1 MKCVEELVKEVYDS
15 CKIPFQLTIEEVG
28 EFSTPLFE
36 LVQNQSEKSFNYNN
50 TKCCIKVNTALSITL
65 DLLKLYIEER
75 LNKVFLSKKSI
86 VSLLLNDKVIE
97 EEVIKASW
105 PILIEEFDLINIYV
119 DNYRNEIMSY
129 LKQGYC
135 CKEVEIISHNGH
147 ILMFGKFEDILEH
160 AKSIKYTIEGAVPCK
175 AYIGYC
181 NVESYLMLK
190 KYYDDT
196 SYKINLAFK
205 YNIIDRI
212 FDSNKLILEGIIDA
226 VSEEMKNDIY
236 ISFEKGIAKLDNEM
250 IRTMEVF
257 FKCGLN
263 LSEASKELY
272 IHRNTLIYRLDKIQ
286 KYTNYDIREFNDAV
300 LLKIIFFIWKEKN
313 EKKLEDVLKVV

>member
-86 VSLLLNDKVIE
+86 VSLLLNDKGIE

-160 AKSIKYTIEGAVPCK
+160 AKSIK
-175 AYIGYC
+175 
-181 NVESYLMLK
+181 

-212 FDSNKLILEGIIDA
+212 FDSNKLILEGIIDS

>member
-1 MKCVEELVKEVYDS
+1 M
-15 CKIPFQLTIEEVG
+15 
-28 EFSTPLFE
+28 
-36 LVQNQSEKSFNYNN
+36 
-50 TKCCIKVNTALSITL
+50 
-65 DLLKLYIEER
+65 
-75 LNKVFLSKKSI
+75 FLSKKSI
-86 VSLLLNDKVIE
+86 VSLLLNDKGIE

-105 PILIEEFDLINIYV
+105 PMLIEEFDLINIYV

-160 AKSIKYTIEGAVPCK
+160 AKSIKSTIEGAVPCK

-212 FDSNKLILEGIIDA
+212 FDSNKLILEGIIDS